1 MGTRVTPESMAR
13 DSIPTL
19 DLSEYTN
26 GDDGSRDAFIKK
38 MGEAL
43 EDIGFFALAGHGI
56 PLGDIN
62 RAYDVS
68 ETFFNMADESKMR
81 WNQGGNQRGYVPFG
95 IEHAKDNPA
104 PDLKEFWQTGRT
116 LADGHPLKA
125 EYATN
130 IWPTDDCPEFGPAI
144 DGLYIQ
150 MEELSRT
157 LLEVCSQY
165 LGMGPDW
172 LPDMAMDGNTILR
185 ILHYPAL
192 GNDVPD
198 GAVRSAQHED
208 INFITLLVGA
218 SADGLEV
225 MDHDGGWIAVEGNH
239 EHIIVDSGDM
249 LQNLTNGLFK
259 AVTHR
264 VVNPPDATSDR
275 YSMPMFTHPRD
286 DVDLTPLPEFIAR
299 TGGEALYPSISAG
312 EFLRQRLIEIG
323 LIDDD

>member
-1 MGTRVTPESMAR
+1 MAR

-19 DLSEYTN
+19 DLREYSE
-26 GDDGSRDAFIKK
+26 GDAVSREAFVQKI
-38 MGEAL
+38 GEAF
-43 EDIGFFALAGHGI
+43 EDIGFFALTGHGI
-56 PLGDIN
+56 PLDDIN

-68 ETFFNMADESKMR
+68 ETFFNMDDSTKMR
-81 WNQGGNQRGYVPFG
+81 WNQDGNQRGYVPFG

-116 LADGHPLKA
+116 LPDGHALKA
-125 EYATN
+125 EYPTN
-130 IWPTDDCPEFGPAI
+130 IWPTGDCPEFGPAI
-144 DGLYIQ
+144 DGLYLQ
-150 MEELSRT
+150 MEVLSRT
-157 LLEVCSQY
+157 LLEICSQY
-165 LGMGPDW
+165 LGKGPDW
-172 LPDMAMDGNTILR
+172 LPDMAIDGNTILR

-192 GNDVPD
+192 GEDVLE

-225 MDHDGGWIAVEGNH
+225 MDHDGGWIAVQGNH

-264 VVNPPDATSDR
+264 VINPPDATSDR

-286 DVDLTPLPEFIAR
+286 DVDLTPRPEFVAR
-299 TGGEALYPSISAG
+299 TGGVALYPSISAG
-312 EFLRQRLIEIG
+312 GYLRQRLIEIG
-323 LIDDD
+323 LIEDD

>member
-1 MGTRVTPESMAR
+1 MTR
-13 DSIPTL
+13 DSIPIL
-19 DLSEYTN
+19 DLREYAE
-26 GDDGSRDAFIKK
+26 GDAASREAFVQK
-38 MGEAL
+38 MGEAF
-43 EDIGFFALAGHGI
+43 EDIGFFALTGHGI
-56 PLGDIN
+56 PLDDIT

-68 ETFFNMADESKMR
+68 ETFFNMDDSTKMR
-81 WNQGGNQRGYVPFG
+81 WNQDGNQRGYVPFG

-116 LADGHPLKA
+116 LPDGHALKS
-125 EYATN
+125 EYPTN
-130 IWPTDDCPEFGPAI
+130 IWPTGDCPEFGPAV

-150 MEELSRT
+150 MEALSRT
-157 LLEVCSQY
+157 LLEICSQY

-172 LPDMAMDGNTILR
+172 LPDMAIDGNTILR
-185 ILHYPAL
+185 VLHYPAL
-192 GNDVPD
+192 GEDVVE

-264 VVNPPDATSDR
+264 VINPPDATSDR

-286 DVDLTPLPEFIAR
+286 DVDLTPRPEFVAR
-299 TGGEALYPSISAG
+299 SGGLALYPSISAG
-312 EFLRQRLIEIG
+312 GYLRQRLIEIG
-323 LIDDD
+323 LIEDD

>member
-1 MGTRVTPESMAR
+1 MAR

-19 DLSEYTN
+19 DLREYTD
-26 GDDGSRDAFIKK
+26 GDTQSRTNFVQK

-43 EDIGFFALAGHGI
+43 EDIGFFALTGHGI
-56 PLGDIN
+56 PLGDIDK
-62 RAYDVS
+62 AYSVS
-68 ETFFNMADESKMR
+68 ETFFNLDDDTKMR
-81 WNQGGNQRGYVPFG
+81 WNQSTNQRGYVPFG

-116 LADGHPLKA
+116 LPDTHHLKE
-125 EYATN
+125 EYAAN
-130 IWPTDDCPEFGPAI
+130 IWPDADCPEFGPAI

-150 MEELSRT
+150 MEELSRK
-157 LLEVCSQY
+157 LLEVCSVY
-165 LGMGPDW
+165 LGKGPDW
-172 LPDMAMDGNTILR
+172 LPDMATDGNTILR
-185 ILHYPAL
+185 VLHYPAL
-192 GNDVPD
+192 GADVPE

-218 SADGLEV
+218 TADGLEV
-225 MDHDGGWIAVEGNH
+225 MDHDGEWITVQGNH

-249 LQNLTNGLFK
+249 LQNLTNGLFN

-275 YSMPMFTHPRD
+275 YSMPLFTHPRD
-286 DVDLTPLPEFIAR
+286 DVDLTPRPEFIQR
-299 TGGEALYPSISAG
+299 TGGEVLFPSISAG

>member
-1 MGTRVTPESMAR
+1 MTR
-13 DSIPTL
+13 DSIPIL
-19 DLSEYTN
+19 DLREYAE
-26 GDDGSRDAFIKK
+26 GDAASREAFVQK
-38 MGEAL
+38 MGEAF
-43 EDIGFFALAGHGI
+43 EDIGFFALTGHGI
-56 PLGDIN
+56 PLDDIT

-68 ETFFNMADESKMR
+68 ETFFNMDDSTKMR
-81 WNQGGNQRGYVPFG
+81 WNQDGNQRGYVPFG

-116 LADGHPLKA
+116 LPDGHALKS
-125 EYATN
+125 EYPTN
-130 IWPTDDCPEFGPAI
+130 IWPTGDCPEFGPAV

-150 MEELSRT
+150 MEALSRT
-157 LLEVCSQY
+157 LLEICSQY

-172 LPDMAMDGNTILR
+172 LPDMAIDGNTILR
-185 ILHYPAL
+185 VLHYPAL
-192 GNDVPD
+192 GEDVVE

-264 VVNPPDATSDR
+264 VINPPDATSDR

-286 DVDLTPLPEFIAR
+286 DVDLTPRPEFVAR
-299 TGGEALYPSISAG
+299 SGGVALYPSISAG
-312 EFLRQRLIEIG
+312 GYLRQRLIEIG
-323 LIDDD
+323 LIEDD

>member
-1 MGTRVTPESMAR
+1 MATRLVLTGMTR

-19 DLSEYTN
+19 DLREYSD
-26 GDDGSRDAFIKK
+26 GDSASRESFVQK

-56 PLGDIN
+56 PLEDIN
-62 RAYDVS
+62 RAYEVS
-68 ETFFNMADESKMR
+68 ETFFNMDDATKMR
-81 WNQGGNQRGYVPFG
+81 WNQEGNQRGYVPFG
-95 IEHAKDNPA
+95 VEHAKDNPA

-116 LADGHPLKA
+116 LPDGHALKS
-125 EYATN
+125 EYPTN
-130 IWPTDDCPEFGPAI
+130 IWPTGDCPEFGPAV

-150 MEELSRT
+150 MEVLSRT
-157 LLEVCSQY
+157 LLEICSQY
-165 LGMGPDW
+165 LGMGSDW
-172 LPDMAMDGNTILR
+172 LPNKAIDGNTILR
-185 ILHYPAL
+185 VLHYPAL
-192 GNDVPD
+192 GQDVVE

-264 VVNPPDATSDR
+264 VINPPDATSDR

-286 DVDLTPLPEFIAR
+286 DVDLTPRPEFIAR
-299 TGGEALYPSISAG
+299 TGGEAVYPSISAG
-312 EFLRQRLIEIG
+312 EYLRQRLIEIG
-323 LIDDD
+323 LIEDD

>member
-1 MGTRVTPESMAR
+1 MAR

-19 DLSEYTN
+19 DLREYSE
-26 GDDGSRDAFIKK
+26 GDAVSREAFVQKI
-38 MGEAL
+38 GEAF
-43 EDIGFFALAGHGI
+43 EDIGFFALTGHGI
-56 PLGDIN
+56 PLDDIN

-68 ETFFNMADESKMR
+68 ETFFNMDDSTKMR
-81 WNQGGNQRGYVPFG
+81 WNQDGNQRGYVPFG
-95 IEHAKDNPA
+95 IEHAKGNPA

-116 LADGHPLKA
+116 LPDGHALKA
-125 EYATN
+125 EYPTN
-130 IWPTDDCPEFGPAI
+130 IWPTGDCPEFGPAI
-144 DGLYIQ
+144 DGLYLQ
-150 MEELSRT
+150 MEVLSRT
-157 LLEVCSQY
+157 LLEICSQY
-165 LGMGPDW
+165 LGKGPDW
-172 LPDMAMDGNTILR
+172 LPDMAIDGNTILR

-192 GNDVPD
+192 GEDVQE

-218 SADGLEV
+218 SANGLEV

-264 VVNPPDATSDR
+264 VINPPDATSDR

-286 DVDLTPLPEFIAR
+286 DVDLTPRPEFVAR
-299 TGGEALYPSISAG
+299 TGGVALYPSISAG
-312 EFLRQRLIEIG
+312 GYLRQRLIEIG
-323 LIDDD
+323 LIEDD

>member
-1 MGTRVTPESMAR
+1 MAR

-19 DLSEYTN
+19 DLREYAE
-26 GDDGSRDAFIKK
+26 GDAASREAFVQK
-38 MGEAL
+38 MGEAF
-43 EDIGFFALAGHGI
+43 EDIGFFALTGHGI
-56 PLGDIN
+56 PLDDIS

-68 ETFFNMADESKMR
+68 ETFFNMDDSTKMR
-81 WNQGGNQRGYVPFG
+81 WNQDGNQRGYVPFG

-116 LADGHPLKA
+116 LPDGHALKA
-125 EYATN
+125 EYPTN
-130 IWPTDDCPEFGPAI
+130 IWPTGDCPEFGPAI
-144 DGLYIQ
+144 DGLYLQ
-150 MEELSRT
+150 MEVLSRT
-157 LLEVCSQY
+157 LLEICSQY
-165 LGMGPDW
+165 LGKGPDW
-172 LPDMAMDGNTILR
+172 LPDMAIDGNTILR

-192 GNDVPD
+192 GEDVLE

-225 MDHDGGWIAVEGNH
+225 MDHDGGWIAVQGNH

-264 VVNPPDATSDR
+264 VINPPDATSDR

-286 DVDLTPLPEFIAR
+286 DVDLTPRPEFVAR
-299 TGGEALYPSISAG
+299 TGGVALYPSISAG
-312 EFLRQRLIEIG
+312 GYLRQRLIEIG
-323 LIDDD
+323 LIEDD

>member
-1 MGTRVTPESMAR
+1 MGTRLVLTNMAR

-19 DLSEYTN
+19 DLREYTE
-26 GDDGSRDAFIKK
+26 GDAVSREGFVNK

-43 EDIGFFALAGHGI
+43 EDIGFFALSGHGI
-56 PLGDIN
+56 PLDDIS
-62 RAYDVS
+62 RAYEVS
-68 ETFFNMADESKMR
+68 ETFFDMDDGTKMR
-81 WNQGGNQRGYVPFG
+81 WNQDGNQRGYVPFG
-95 IEHAKDNPA
+95 VEHAKDNPA

-116 LADGHPLKA
+116 LPEGHTLKA
-125 EYATN
+125 EYPTN
-130 IWPTDDCPEFGPAI
+130 IWPTGDCPEFGPAV

-150 MEELSRT
+150 MEILSRT
-157 LLEVCSQY
+157 LLEICSQY
-165 LGMGPDW
+165 LEMGPNW
-172 LPDMAMDGNTILR
+172 LPDMAIDGNTILR
-185 ILHYPAL
+185 VLHYPAL
-192 GNDVPD
+192 GEDVME

-264 VVNPPDATSDR
+264 VINPPDATSDR

-286 DVDLTPLPEFIAR
+286 DVDLTPRPEFIER
-299 TGGEALYPSISAG
+299 TGGEVLYPSISAG
-312 EFLRQRLIEIG
+312 EYLRRRLIEIG
-323 LIDDD
+323 LIEDD

>member
-1 MGTRVTPESMAR
+1 MAPEYCLDSMTR
-13 DSIPTL
+13 DSIPIL
-19 DLSEYTN
+19 DLREYAE
-26 GDDGSRDAFIKK
+26 GDAASREAFVQK
-38 MGEAL
+38 MGEAF
-43 EDIGFFALAGHGI
+43 EDIGFFALTGHGI
-56 PLGDIN
+56 PLDDIT

-68 ETFFNMADESKMR
+68 ETFFNMDDSTKMR
-81 WNQGGNQRGYVPFG
+81 WNQDGNQRGYVPFG

-116 LADGHPLKA
+116 LPDGHALKS
-125 EYATN
+125 EYPTN
-130 IWPTDDCPEFGPAI
+130 IWPTGDCPEFGPAI
-144 DGLYIQ
+144 DGLYLQ
-150 MEELSRT
+150 MEVLSRT
-157 LLEVCSQY
+157 LLEICSQY
-165 LGMGPDW
+165 LGMGPEW
-172 LPDMAMDGNTILR
+172 LPDMAIDGNTILR

-192 GNDVPD
+192 GEDVVE

-264 VVNPPDATSDR
+264 VINPPDATSDR

-286 DVDLTPLPEFIAR
+286 DVDLTPRPEFVAR
-299 TGGEALYPSISAG
+299 SGGVALYPSISAG
-312 EFLRQRLIEIG
+312 GYLRQRLIEIG
-323 LIDDD
+323 LIEDD

>member
-1 MGTRVTPESMAR
+1 MAR

-19 DLSEYTN
+19 DLREYSE
-26 GDDGSRDAFIKK
+26 GDAVSREAFVQKI
-38 MGEAL
+38 GEAF
-43 EDIGFFALAGHGI
+43 EDIGFFALTGHGI
-56 PLGDIN
+56 PLDDIN

-68 ETFFNMADESKMR
+68 ETFFNMDDSTKMR
-81 WNQGGNQRGYVPFG
+81 WNQDGNQRGYVPFG

-116 LADGHPLKA
+116 LPDGHALKA
-125 EYATN
+125 EYPTN
-130 IWPTDDCPEFGPAI
+130 IWPTGDCPEFGPAI
-144 DGLYIQ
+144 DGLYLQ
-150 MEELSRT
+150 MEVLSRT
-157 LLEVCSQY
+157 LLEICSQY
-165 LGMGPDW
+165 LGKGPDW
-172 LPDMAMDGNTILR
+172 LPDMAIDGNTILR

-192 GNDVPD
+192 GEDVQE

-218 SADGLEV
+218 SANGLEV

-264 VVNPPDATSDR
+264 VINPPDATSDR

-286 DVDLTPLPEFIAR
+286 DVDLTPRPEFVAR
-299 TGGEALYPSISAG
+299 TGGVALYPSISAG
-312 EFLRQRLIEIG
+312 GYLRQRLIEIG
-323 LIDDD
+323 LIEDD

>member
-1 MGTRVTPESMAR
+1 M
-13 DSIPTL
+13 
-19 DLSEYTN
+19 
-26 GDDGSRDAFIKK
+26 
-38 MGEAL
+38 
-43 EDIGFFALAGHGI
+43 AGHRVGVVGCGGI
-56 PLGDIN
+56 
-62 RAYDVS
+62 
-68 ETFFNMADESKMR
+68 
-81 WNQGGNQRGYVPFG
+81 G

-116 LADGHPLKA
+116 LPDGHALKS
-125 EYATN
+125 EYPTN
-130 IWPTDDCPEFGPAI
+130 IWPTGDCPEFGPAV

-150 MEELSRT
+150 MEALSRT
-157 LLEVCSQY
+157 LLEICSQY

-172 LPDMAMDGNTILR
+172 LPDMAIDGNTILR
-185 ILHYPAL
+185 VLHYPAL
-192 GNDVPD
+192 GEDVVE

-264 VVNPPDATSDR
+264 VINPPDATSDR

-286 DVDLTPLPEFIAR
+286 DVDLTPRPEFVAR
-299 TGGEALYPSISAG
+299 SGGVALYPSISAG
-312 EFLRQRLIEIG
+312 GYLRQRLIEIG
-323 LIDDD
+323 LIEDD

>member
-1 MGTRVTPESMAR
+1 MAPEYCLDSMTR

-19 DLSEYTN
+19 DLREYAE
-26 GDDGSRDAFIKK
+26 GDAASREAFVQK
-38 MGEAL
+38 MGEAF
-43 EDIGFFALAGHGI
+43 EDIGFFALSGHGI
-56 PLGDIN
+56 PLDDIT

-68 ETFFNMADESKMR
+68 ETFFNMDDSTKMR
-81 WNQGGNQRGYVPFG
+81 WNQDGNQRGYVPFG

-116 LADGHPLKA
+116 LPDGHALKL
-125 EYATN
+125 EYPTN
-130 IWPTDDCPEFGPAI
+130 IWPTRDCPEFGPAV

-150 MEELSRT
+150 MEALSRT
-157 LLEVCSQY
+157 LLEICSQY

-172 LPDMAMDGNTILR
+172 LPDMAIDGNTILR
-185 ILHYPAL
+185 VLHYPAL
-192 GNDVPD
+192 GEDVVE

-264 VVNPPDATSDR
+264 VINPPDATSDR

-286 DVDLTPLPEFIAR
+286 DVDLTPRPEFVAR
-299 TGGEALYPSISAG
+299 TGGVALYPSISAG
-312 EFLRQRLIEIG
+312 GYLRQRLIEIG
-323 LIDDD
+323 LIEDD

>member
-1 MGTRVTPESMAR
+1 MATRLVLTYMAR

-19 DLSEYTN
+19 DLREYSE
-26 GDDGSRDAFIKK
+26 GDSASREAFVQK

-43 EDIGFFALAGHGI
+43 EDIGFFALTGHGI
-56 PLGDIN
+56 PLDDID
-62 RAYDVS
+62 RAYEVS
-68 ETFFNMADESKMR
+68 ETFFNLDDDSKMR

-95 IEHAKDNPA
+95 VEHAKDNPA

-116 LADGHPLKA
+116 LPDGHALKS
-125 EYATN
+125 EYPTN
-130 IWPTDDCPEFGPAI
+130 IWPTEDCPEFGPAV

-150 MEELSRT
+150 MEALSLT
-157 LLEVCSQY
+157 LLEICSQY
-165 LGMGPDW
+165 LGKGPDW

-185 ILHYPAL
+185 VLHYPAL
-192 GNDVPD
+192 GEDVMD

-264 VVNPPDATSDR
+264 VINPPDATSDR

-286 DVDLTPLPEFIAR
+286 DVDLTPRPEFIAR
-299 TGGEALYPSISAG
+299 TGGEVLYPSISAG
-312 EFLRQRLIEIG
+312 EYLRQRLIEIG
-323 LIDDD
+323 LIEDD

>member
-1 MGTRVTPESMAR
+1 MATRLVLTRMTR

-19 DLSEYTN
+19 DLREYSE
-26 GDDGSRDAFIKK
+26 GDSASREAFVRK

-56 PLGDIN
+56 PLDDIN
-62 RAYDVS
+62 RAYEVS
-68 ETFFNMADESKMR
+68 ETFFNMDDATKMR
-81 WNQGGNQRGYVPFG
+81 WNQDGNQRGYVPFG
-95 IEHAKDNPA
+95 VEHAKDNPA

-116 LADGHPLKA
+116 LPDGHALKS
-125 EYATN
+125 EYPTN
-130 IWPTDDCPEFGPAI
+130 IWPTGDCPEFGPAV

-150 MEELSRT
+150 MEVLSRT
-157 LLEVCSQY
+157 LLEICSQY

-172 LPDMAMDGNTILR
+172 LPNMAIDGNTILR
-185 ILHYPAL
+185 VLHYPAL
-192 GNDVPD
+192 GQDVVE

-249 LQNLTNGLFK
+249 LQNLTNGLFN

-264 VVNPPDATSDR
+264 VINPPDATSDR

-286 DVDLTPLPEFIAR
+286 DVDLTPRPEFIAR
-299 TGGEALYPSISAG
+299 TGGEAVYPSISAG
-312 EFLRQRLIEIG
+312 EYLRQRLIEIG
-323 LIDDD
+323 LIEDD